1 MAKEGRICPSS
12 LNVAPE
18 ERPNGFERLLV
29 LDIDWLA
36 RSLLTGGSL
45 PGRRAASNTPRCLL
59 PSTSTRA
66 NRQSVTPGPVW
77 SNAESMVSVSGS
89 VH

>member
-66 NRQSVTPGPVW
+66 ALRYPDQW
-77 SNAESMVSVSGS
+77 SNAEA
-89 VH
+89 